1 MLNHHLFVDTTRLHE
16 LLWSLSAEIMASSGN
31 LTTREAFVLA
41 FLTRY
46 GKGYGLQMV
55 KKSKGL
61 LKRGSVYVT
70 LHRMQQKGYVR
81 SKKETVPPDEKG
93 PPRRHYTATA
103 KGAQALDSWKLIKSS
118 RIGAWFTTT

>member
-1 MLNHHLFVDTTRLHE
+1 MLNQHFFVDTYRLNE
-16 LLWSLSAEIMASSGN
+16 LLWSLLAEIMASNGN
-31 LTTREAFVLA
+31 LTTKEAFVLA

-46 GKGYGLQMV
+46 GKGYGLEMV
-55 KKSKGL
+55 KKSNGL

-70 LHRMQQKGYVR
+70 LHRMQQKGYVMSR
-81 SKKETVPPDEKG
+81 KETNPPDEKG

-118 RIGAWFTTT
+118 RTGAWFTTT